1 MAISCPKCNHP
12 IDAVRFNKPSEAC
25 SGCGSQ
31 ISIAAFA
38 SLISGPSDADAGQ
51 RLLVADQASCFYHP
65 TKKASVPCDNCGRF
79 LCSLCDVDFGGR
91 SLCPVC
97 IESGGSTNS
106 PGDMDSSRVLYDK
119 LALYLA
125 LIPTFLSQLVAIFL
139 AIKYWGSPISIPPR
153 HRFRWRW
160 VLAVLIAMLELW
172 LLCAMVTGDI

>member
-1 MAISCPKCNHP
+1 M
-12 IDAVRFNKPSEAC
+12 
-25 SGCGSQ
+25 
-31 ISIAAFA
+31 
-38 SLISGPSDADAGQ
+38 
-51 RLLVADQASCFYHP
+51 
-65 TKKASVPCDNCGRF
+65 
-79 LCSLCDVDFGGR
+79 
-91 SLCPVC
+91 C